1 MRIIPVLQIRIRIHV
16 LLGLLDPNPDP
27 LVRVIRIRMFL
38 GLLYTDPYPAVTGM
52 DPDPSFIKQKLVS
65 RIRKRTKMA
74 WICLTGSNYGT
85 TIYKYY
91 YLRVSSSFP
100 LC

>member
-1 MRIIPVLQIRIRIHV
+1 
-16 LLGLLDPNPDP
+16 
-27 LVRVIRIRMFL
+27 MFL

-85 TIYKYY
+85 TIYKIITYV
-91 YLRVSSSFP
+91 YLQVS
-100 LC
+100 LCAEKLDTS